1 MRFSETLAIW
11 YHTHKRDLP
20 WRQTVD
26 PYRVWLSEIILQQ
39 TRVDQGLPYF
49 QRFIESYP
57 SVSDLANAPLDE
69 VMRLW
74 QGLGYYSR
82 ARNLH
87 ATAKQVL
94 NEHGGNFPNT
104 FDELIS
110 LPGVGPYTASAIAS
124 FCFGLP
130 YAVVD
135 GNVMRVLTRL
145 HGISDPIDQPKTRKH
160 LDALANQLLNQRD
173 PATHNQ
179 AMMEFGA
186 MLCKPANP
194 DCPNCPF
201 SEECVALRKS
211 IVDQLPTKSSKTKV
225 RDRYFNYL
233 IFNHQG
239 QSLLKKRTDAGIWQ
253 ELHEPPTIE
262 TTKLLTEKEMRKTE
276 LWKKLV
282 GDRKNNV
289 LDIIEPKSH
298 KLSHQTIHSRFFIVD
313 GGYDKKTVSDDGL
326 LIVNEKDLNKYAVPR
341 LIEQVFMA
349 HFEDYTP

>member
-1 MRFSETLAIW
+1 MRFSETLASW
-11 YHTHKRDLP
+11 YNEYKRDLP
-20 WRQTVD
+20 WRQTID

-57 SVSDLANAPLDE
+57 SVSDLAKAPLEE

-94 NEHGGNFPNT
+94 YEYDGSFPNT
-104 FDELIS
+104 YHELLA

-124 FCFGLP
+124 FCFGMP

-145 HGISDPIDQPKTRKH
+145 HGISDPIDQPKTRKY
-160 LDALANQLLNQRD
+160 LDALANQVLNQRD

-194 DCPNCPF
+194 DCTNCPF
-201 SEECVALRKS
+201 ADECVSLRTGM
-211 IVDQLPTKSSKTKV
+211 VDQLPIKSSKTKI
-225 RDRYFNYL
+225 RDRFFNYL
-233 IFNHQG
+233 VFNHEK
-239 QSLLKKRTDAGIWQ
+239 QSLLKKRTDPGIWQ
-253 ELHEPPTIE
+253 ELHEPPNME
-262 TTKLLTEKEMRKTE
+262 TEKLLSEKEMRKTE
-276 LWKKLV
+276 LWGKLV
-282 GDRKNNV
+282 GDRKNSIA
-289 LDIIEPKSH
+289 DIIEPKPH
-298 KLSHQTIHSRFFIVD
+298 KLSHQTIHSRFFIVE
-313 GGYDKKTVSDDGL
+313 GGYDTKVALTDGL

-341 LIEQVFMA
+341 LIEQVFLVQ
-349 HFEDYTP
+349 FGDYNP